1 MIDKNWFIQ
10 QYNEIHQNLSKLEK
24 EITQHSKNRM
34 EVLFNDSVLETLK
47 IKVKSEID
55 RLNKTR
61 DYERKIY
68 GYDEK

>member
-1 MIDKNWFIQ
+1 MDKNWFTQ
-10 QYNEIHQNLSKLEK
+10 QYNEIHQNLSNLEK

>member
-10 QYNEIHQNLSKLEK
+10 QYNEIHQNLSNLEK